1 MCDWRW
7 IIRLP
12 PERDR
17 NAANLKITDF
27 QTFVIATPWR
37 NLTYLVLETSDGIY
51 GVGEARILGKT
62 HTVLEYLK
70 DCRRHIIGH
79 DVYDIED
86 LYRRFTLLDFGSP
99 GEVVMT
105 GLALV
110 EMASWDIIGK
120 KANLPVYQLIGGKVH
135 DRIPAYANGW
145 YRGDRTPES
154 FAKCAEEVVAR
165 GYRALKFDP
174 FGNGNLEL
182 SREEYRKS
190 LDIIDAVHSVTDGK
204 AQMLIEMHGRF
215 APHQAVEI
223 AREIEKYHP
232 GWIEEPCR
240 PEDLPALRYVMDH
253 TFIPIATG
261 ERLYHAG
268 QYRDLL
274 AGRLAHI
281 IQPDLNQCGGLLET
295 KKICSTAETYSI
307 MAAPH
312 NVGGVVTTVASLHLL
327 ATLRNGKIL
336 EHFNDF
342 VDAGIK
348 KVAAPYPEVVD
359 GYFALP
365 TGPGWGV
372 ELAHD
377 VIDSLKADM
386 DGRIIPDPGLNM
398 FINPEWNKRDTA
410 LIESV
415 S

>member
-1 MCDWRW
+1 M
-7 IIRLP
+7 
-12 PERDR
+12 
-17 NAANLKITDF
+17 KITGYR
-27 QTFVIATPWR
+27 TYIVATPWR
-37 NLTYLVLETSDGIY
+37 NLTYLILETDAGIR

-62 HTVLEYLK
+62 HTVLEFLK
-70 DCRRHIIGH
+70 DARRHFIGF
-79 DVYDIED
+79 DVHDIEE

-105 GLALV
+105 ALALV
-110 EMASWDIIGK
+110 EMACWDIIGK
-120 KANLPVYQLIGGKVH
+120 QANLPVYQMIGGKVH

-145 YRGDRTPES
+145 YTCERTPEE
-154 FAKCAEEVVAR
+154 FAAAARKVVDR
-165 GYRALKFDP
+165 GYLALKFDP

-182 SREEYRKS
+182 SRVEFYKS
-190 LDIIDAVHSVTDGK
+190 IALIEAVHSVAGDGV
-204 AQMLIEMHGRF
+204 QMLIEMHGRF

-223 AREIEKYHP
+223 ARAIEKFNP

-253 TFIPIATG
+253 TCIPIATG
-261 ERLYHAG
+261 ERLYHAQ

-312 NVGGVVTTVASLHLL
+312 NVGGIITTVATLHMMVG
-327 ATLRNGKIL
+327 LRNAKIL

-342 VDAGIK
+342 VDSNIK
-348 KVAAPYPEVVD
+348 SVGAPYPEVVD
-359 GYFALP
+359 GHFTLP
-365 TGPGWGV
+365 NGPGWGV
-372 ELAHD
+372 ELDYEFLESCEHEL
-377 VIDSLKADM
+377 V
-386 DGRIIPDPGLNM
+386 DGIISDPGLNM
-398 FINPEWNKRDTA
+398 FGKVDWNKR
-410 LIESV
+410 SQ